1 MKISDTWW
9 TSPQEG
15 EHGNLVMVTG
25 HDGLDEVIASG
36 KYIYRI
42 DVHWKYDAATNGMPS
57 DDDAELMEK
66 ITDALTKA
74 FKADKVAVITGIYT
88 GDGERTWVL
97 YTKNLKVF
105 GIVFNRALQ
114 ELPTVPL
121 VIDASS
127 DPNWDEYKEMRDI
140 SYIPDGE

>member
-1 MKISDTWW
+1 
-9 TSPQEG
+9 
-15 EHGNLVMVTG
+15 
-25 HDGLDEVIASG
+25 
-36 KYIYRI
+36 
-42 DVHWKYDAATNGMPS
+42 
-57 DDDAELMEK
+57 
-66 ITDALTKA
+66 
-74 FKADKVAVITGIYT
+74 
-88 GDGERTWVL
+88 VL

>member
-1 MKISDTWW
+1 
-9 TSPQEG
+9 
-15 EHGNLVMVTG
+15 
-25 HDGLDEVIASG
+25 
-36 KYIYRI
+36 
-42 DVHWKYDAATNGMPS
+42 MPS

-74 FKADKVAVITGIYT
+74 CKADKVAVITGIYT